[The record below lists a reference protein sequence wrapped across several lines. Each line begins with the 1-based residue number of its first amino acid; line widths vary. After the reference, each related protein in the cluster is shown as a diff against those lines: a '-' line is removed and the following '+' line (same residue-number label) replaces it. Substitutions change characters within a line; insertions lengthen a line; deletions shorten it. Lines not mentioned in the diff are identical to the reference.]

1 MDENKYKSEIA
12 LWGFILLALQALAII
27 DALGIRPEVYTY
39 LSKLQISF
47 IAVGMIGVIIT
58 FMFLALKK
66 HRVGFLI
73 GMIMG
78 ALYVFTFNVFNMIA
92 GVCFIIYC
100 AIMFAKVGN
109 KTEKKVEAKNK

>member
-12 LWGFILLALQALAII
+12 IWGFILLALQALAII
-27 DALGIRPEVYTY
+27 DALGIRTEFYTY

-78 ALYVFTFNVFNMIA
+78 ILYVFTLNIFNMIA
-92 GVCFIIYC
+92 GVFFIIYC
-100 AIMFAKVGN
+100 VIMFVKVEN
-109 KTEKKVEAKNK
+109 KEEKKVKAKNK